1 MQRMTKRGSRTVVAR
16 RETRR
21 FLFTWGPRDTI
32 TYLSVHFSTKTKMV
46 VDMELQEAKDAVLEL
61 MKDKEKIESNLRTLK
76 EILNSNHVGMD
87 EPLVDSEGYPR
98 QDIDVYQVRHTRHKI
113 ICLTNDH
120 KALMKKIEEG
130 LHRIHALAEGSKTQE
145 PVSNISDSHE
155 TEMLEPFL
163 RVNLVSPGSP
173 AEIAGIQVEDLILEF
188 GSIHYRNF
196 KSLTDIGKLVE
207 NSRYKIVQLKIKRG
221 SNITVLSLTPR
232 PWVGKGLLG
241 CNVIPLEIVER

>member
-1 MQRMTKRGSRTVVAR
+1 
-16 RETRR
+16 
-21 FLFTWGPRDTI
+21 
-32 TYLSVHFSTKTKMV
+32 MV
-46 VDMELQEAKDAVLEL
+46 VDMELQEAKDAVLQL
-61 MKDKEKIESNLRTLK
+61 MKDKEKIESDLRTLK
-76 EILNSNHVGMD
+76 EILDSNHVDMD

-130 LHRIHALAEGSKTQE
+130 LHKVHALSMGSEAQE
-145 PVSNISDSHE
+145 PVPNVSDSQE
-155 TEMLEPFL
+155 IESVSLEPFL

-207 NSRYKIVQLKIKRG
+207 NSRYKTVNLKIKRG
-221 SNITVLSLTPR
+221 SNSIVLSLTPR